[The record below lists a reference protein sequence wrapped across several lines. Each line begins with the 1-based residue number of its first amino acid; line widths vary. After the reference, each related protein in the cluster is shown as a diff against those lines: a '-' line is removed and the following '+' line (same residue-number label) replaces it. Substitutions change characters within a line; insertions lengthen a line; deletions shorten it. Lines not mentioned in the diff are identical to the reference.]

1 MGELSPTSI
10 FLGLGS
16 NLGDRRA
23 NFQGAL
29 TLLASRLTITQVS
42 SLYETEPV
50 GYLDQPRFL
59 NAVCQATT
67 TAGPE
72 TVLAW
77 AKETEAALGRTPSA
91 RYGPRTVDVDLLLY
105 GSLVLATPSL
115 VIPHPRLA
123 ERAFVLAP
131 LAEIAPSAV
140 HPVLKQTATVLL
152 DAVAGREGVKLVEG
166 QGWWEASRG

>member
-1 MGELSPTSI
+1 MDGQHPTTI
-10 FLGLGS
+10 FLGLGA

-23 NFQGAL
+23 NLQGAL
-29 TLLASRLTITQVS
+29 SLLASRLTITKVS

-50 GYLDQPRFL
+50 GYFAQPRFL

-77 AKETEAALGRTPSA
+77 AKETEAALGRTPA
-91 RYGPRTVDVDLLLY
+91 VRYGPRTVDVDLLLY
-105 GSLVLATPSL
+105 GSLVLETPSL

-131 LAEIAPSAV
+131 LAEIAPSVA
-140 HPVLKQTATVLL
+140 HPVLKQTAALLL
-152 DAVAGREGVKLVEG
+152 DAVSGREGVKLIEG
-166 QGWWEASRG
+166 QGWWREARG

>member
-1 MGELSPTSI
+1 MLQQHAI

-23 NFQGAL
+23 NLQDAL
-29 TLLASRLTITQVS
+29 TLLASRLSITKVS

-50 GYLDQPRFL
+50 GYLDQHRFL
-59 NAVCQATT
+59 NAVCQAATM
-67 TAGPE
+67 AGPE
-72 TVLAW
+72 TVLEW
-77 AKETEAALGRTPSA
+77 AKETEAALGRTPSV

-105 GSLVLATPSL
+105 GSLVLETPVL

-131 LAEIAPSAV
+131 LAEIAPSVV
-140 HPVLKQTATVLL
+140 HPVLKQTAATLL
-152 DAVAGREGVKLVEG
+152 EAVSGREGVKLMEG
-166 QGWWEASRG
+166 PGWWKKAGG